1 MLNSIFEMVDRT
13 QKMLDTIQSK
23 AIKLKKQKEIYENE
37 LKRNARDLSHSSD
50 DSKKTNG
57 NFITILIDF

>member
-13 QKMLDTIQSK
+13 QKILDTIQSK

-37 LKRNARDLSHSSD
+37 LKRNTRDLQID
-50 DSKKTNG
+50 NNSKKTNG
-57 NFITILIDF
+57 IFFSKL